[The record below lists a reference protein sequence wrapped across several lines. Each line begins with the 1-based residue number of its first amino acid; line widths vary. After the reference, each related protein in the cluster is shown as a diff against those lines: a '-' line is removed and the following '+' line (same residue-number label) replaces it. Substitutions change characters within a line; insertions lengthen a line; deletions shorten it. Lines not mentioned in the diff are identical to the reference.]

1 MKQSNQNRR
10 RHSPRYAPALL
21 GAVLCVCTA
30 AQADSLQRL
39 KAMSLDQLAN
49 LDVSIVGK
57 RPSNLST
64 TAAAVYVITEDDIRR
79 STATRLP
86 ELLRHV
92 PGINFARIDSGE
104 WAISS
109 RGFNSR
115 YANKLLVMIDGR
127 SIYSPLFSGVFWEAQ
142 DLPLDNIERIEVIRG
157 PGGATWGA
165 NAVNGVINI
174 ITKKAERTQGASAM
188 LALGDEQRTGWVRYG
203 AAVGDNTQYR
213 IDAKLADRFPY
224 TRADG
229 TDDNDHWSSRRAG
242 FRVDH
247 QAGYDDTL
255 TFQGGA
261 YHEDADDPTYHG
273 WHLLGEWTHV
283 HDDGAQ
289 TVLHTSFERGVI
301 EAISGGLLVGDGGG
315 IGQEDLHT
323 ANMELRH
330 QPLPIGAHDLSF
342 GLGMRRS
349 ESEID
354 PLAILLK
361 VEPMDRTSYL
371 YSAFFQDEITLVP
384 EKWKLVLGAR
394 AEHNDYTGFEFQPS
408 VRLSWRLDA
417 DTNLWASV
425 GRAVHTPARA
435 ERDIQFELLA
445 GNQELPGFGTL
456 PQAFRIGPNS
466 RWDSEEL
473 IAYELGLRHLFTN
486 WAKLD
491 LAVFYNVYEELAALR
506 IDTPQLIGLPPT
518 GVLINGEQLNLGRA
532 RTFGL
537 EASLDLR
544 LREDWRLQL
553 AYSYLNMNVDISD
566 ESNDEVFLGAA
577 EGESPRNQ
585 LSLHSAHDLSDTTEL
600 DAWLYYVDDLPS
612 QGVDAYTNLD
622 LRLAHQVN
630 RNLSLE
636 LVGRNLLDPHHF
648 EWGTTL
654 IGGDVQQV
662 DREFFL
668 KLRLDF

>member
-1 MKQSNQNRR
+1 M
-10 RHSPRYAPALL
+10 
-21 GAVLCVCTA
+21 
-30 AQADSLQRL
+30 
-39 KAMSLDQLAN
+39 
-49 LDVSIVGK
+49 
-57 RPSNLST
+57 
-64 TAAAVYVITEDDIRR
+64 
-79 STATRLP
+79 
-86 ELLRHV
+86 
-92 PGINFARIDSGE
+92 
-104 WAISS
+104 
-109 RGFNSR
+109 
-115 YANKLLVMIDGR
+115 
-127 SIYSPLFSGVFWEAQ
+127 
-142 DLPLDNIERIEVIRG
+142 
-157 PGGATWGA
+157 
-165 NAVNGVINI
+165 
-174 ITKKAERTQGASAM
+174 
-188 LALGDEQRTGWVRYG
+188 
-203 AAVGDNTQYR
+203 
-213 IDAKLADRFPY
+213 
-224 TRADG
+224 
-229 TDDNDHWSSRRAG
+229 
-242 FRVDH
+242 
-247 QAGYDDTL
+247 
-255 TFQGGA
+255 
-261 YHEDADDPTYHG
+261 
-273 WHLLGEWTHV
+273 
-283 HDDGAQ
+283 
-289 TVLHTSFERGVI
+289 
-301 EAISGGLLVGDGGG
+301 
-315 IGQEDLHT
+315 
-323 ANMELRH
+323 
-330 QPLPIGAHDLSF
+330 
-342 GLGMRRS
+342 
-349 ESEID
+349 
-354 PLAILLK
+354 
-361 VEPMDRTSYL
+361 
-371 YSAFFQDEITLVP
+371 
-384 EKWKLVLGAR
+384 
-394 AEHNDYTGFEFQPS
+394 
-408 VRLSWRLDA
+408 
-417 DTNLWASV
+417 
-425 GRAVHTPARA
+425 
-435 ERDIQFELLA
+435 
-445 GNQELPGFGTL
+445 

-612 QGVDAYTNLD
+612 QGVDAYTNPD